1 MFCLRARMAAG
12 VGLALLLGMGAASG
26 AAGADAAGAALPP
39 GYAGWLADL
48 SRDGLAAADT
58 AAAATARPY
67 PWRRPESPRWEASR
81 QVRARE
87 AGTPGSIGPVGAA
100 VLAAAED
107 YRLLGEYGRASDL
120 YLEAAR
126 LDTALAAGGGLAE
139 AALAAAVAADDSA
152 RVVARLLNTIGAS
165 DLAGREGEVV
175 LAYRWLLGRE
185 DTLHLDL
192 LNRKVEGQG
201 AAASPELRYW
211 RAFALS
217 AGRDWPAALAA
228 LAALVGDP
236 AAAPALGRA
245 ERLWVATAIP
255 DLLVLT
261 GATSA
266 AAEGY
271 RMLAASEAPGARS
284 WALYQMA
291 NLDFL
296 AGRYAGANA
305 GYRAVCA
312 LPAAPA
318 WQPRACALA
327 ALTDT
332 LGLLLGA
339 RAAVAGGDDAV
350 R

>member
-1 MFCLRARMAAG
+1 MVCRRAWLAVGA
-12 VGLALLLGMGAASG
+12 GLALLLGPGAVE
-26 AAGADAAGAALPP
+26 AAGRAGGAALPA
-39 GYAGWLADL
+39 GYAAWLADL
-48 SRDGLAAADT
+48 SRDGPSAADS

-67 PWRRPESPRWEASR
+67 PWRRPDSPRWEASR

-87 AGTPGSIGPVGAA
+87 GGVPGSSGPVGAA

-126 LDTALAAGGGLAE
+126 LDTALAADRGLAD

-152 RVVARLLNTIGAS
+152 RVVARLLNTVGAS
-165 DLAGREGEVV
+165 DLSGREGEVV
-175 LAYRWLLGRE
+175 LAYRWLLARE
-185 DTLHLDL
+185 DRLHLDL
-192 LNRKVEGQG
+192 LSRKVAAQG
-201 AAASPELRYW
+201 TAAAPELRYW
-211 RAFALS
+211 RAFALN
-217 AGRDWPAALAA
+217 AERAWPEALAA
-228 LAALVGDP
+228 LAELVGDA

-261 GATSA
+261 GDPAA

-271 RMLAASEAPGARS
+271 RMLAASEAPGARP
-284 WALYQMA
+284 WAMYQMA

-305 GYRAVCA
+305 AYRAVCA
-312 LPAAPA
+312 LPAGPA

-332 LGLLLGA
+332 LAVLLGA

>member
-1 MFCLRARMAAG
+1 MVCLQARLAVG
-12 VGLALLLGMGAASG
+12 VGLALLLGTGAA
-26 AAGADAAGAALPP
+26 AAEANLAGAALPS

-48 SRDGLAAADT
+48 SRDGPAAADS
-58 AAAATARPY
+58 APAATARPY
-67 PWRRPESPRWEASR
+67 PWQRPDSPRWEASR

-87 AGTPGSIGPVGAA
+87 GGVPGSIGPVGAA

-126 LDTALAAGGGLAE
+126 LDTALAADGGLAD

-152 RVVARLLNTIGAS
+152 RVVARLLNTVGAS
-165 DLAGREGEVV
+165 DLAGRDGEVV

-185 DTLHLDL
+185 DRLHLDL

-201 AAASPELRYW
+201 TAASAELRYW

-217 AGRDWPAALAA
+217 AGRSWPEALAA
-228 LAALVGDP
+228 LAALVDDP
-236 AAAPALGRA
+236 ATAPVLGRA

-261 GATSA
+261 GAPAA

-271 RMLAASEAPGARS
+271 RMLAASEAPGSRS